1 MNNQKAIIKKV
12 EIGIIGAM
20 KPETDGLISLM
31 ESKETVTLGGI
42 CFTYGNLCKKSV
54 VIATC
59 GVGKVFAA
67 MAAEAM
73 ILGFSPDAIINTGV
87 AGTLTDKIK
96 IGGTVVATALVQHDM
111 DTSALGDP
119 VGLISGINIVDIPCA
134 ESLVSELSSCV
145 SALGFPHICGK
156 IASGD
161 QFICTEAK
169 KNYIKD
175 TFGAL
180 ACEMEGA
187 SIGQV
192 CYVNGVDFCVLRSI
206 SDGGDEES
214 SMDYPKFVEF
224 AAKRSI
230 AVLCNFL
237 EK

>member
-1 MNNQKAIIKKV
+1 MKNNAIIKKA

-20 KPETDGLISLM
+20 KPETDGLVSLM
-31 ESKETVTLGGI
+31 ENKKTVTLGGI
-42 CFTYGNLCKKSV
+42 GFTYGTLCKKSV
-54 VIATC
+54 VISTC
-59 GVGKVFAA
+59 GVGKVFAS

-87 AGTLTDKIK
+87 AGTLSDKIK
-96 IGGTVVATALVQHDM
+96 IGDTVVATALVQHDM
-111 DTSALGDP
+111 DTSAIGDP
-119 VGLISGINIVDIPCA
+119 VGLISGINIVDIPTS
-134 ESLVSELSSCV
+134 EWLVSELSSCV
-145 SALGFPHICGK
+145 SSLGFSHICGK

-161 QFICTEAK
+161 QFICSSDK

-175 TFGAL
+175 TFSAV

-187 SIGQV
+187 AIAQV

-214 SMDYPKFVEF
+214 AMDYPKFVEL
-224 AAKRSI
+224 AAKKSI
-230 AVLCNFL
+230 AVLCKFL

>member
-1 MNNQKAIIKKV
+1 MNNQKATVKKV
-12 EIGIIGAM
+12 QIGIIGAM

-31 ESKETVTLGGI
+31 ENKETVALGGI
-42 CFTYGNLCKKSV
+42 NFTYGTLCKKSV
-54 VIATC
+54 VISTC

-73 ILGFSPDAIINTGV
+73 ILGFCPDAIINTGV

-134 ESLVSELSSCV
+134 KSLVSELSSCV
-145 SALGFPHICGK
+145 SALGFSYICGK

-161 QFICTEAK
+161 QFICTQAK

-175 TFGAL
+175 TFSAV

-206 SDGGDEES
+206 SDGGDEEAE
-214 SMDYPKFVEF
+214 MDYPKFVEL
-224 AAKRSI
+224 AAKNSI
-230 AVLCNFL
+230 AVLCKFL